1 MTISPPPCSPPVF
14 FFLFPRVMAAPRTLL
29 HGAASDTPQVN
40 YLGSFAA
47 QRAAAVAEH
56 QHAHAGAPLA
66 AASPST
72 ATPPTPAAKRTGSG
86 GTVGEALGAP
96 GPVAGPCSHGGAPG
110 PVAGPCSHG
119 GAPGPT
125 GGGGSGG
132 GGSGGSGSSG
142 AGGGS
147 GGSGLSLA
155 LGGLSSGGLP
165 SVGALQQLMAQCLEQ
180 LPAQERAGTGPPAKP
195 PNAPR
200 SQDDPEFSL
209 DVARLI
215 LGFFFFYARALAR
228 FF

>member
-1 MTISPPPCSPPVF
+1 
-14 FFLFPRVMAAPRTLL
+14 MAALRTLL
-29 HGAASDTPQVN
+29 HGAATDTPQVN

-86 GTVGEALGAP
+86 GTVGEAL
-96 GPVAGPCSHGGAPG
+96 GAPG

-200 SQDDPEFSL
+200 SQEDPEFSL

-215 LGFFFFYARALAR
+215 LGFFFFMRALWRAFSR
-228 FF
+228 YGALFLLRCTSIMPTPTPSNISLYAVL